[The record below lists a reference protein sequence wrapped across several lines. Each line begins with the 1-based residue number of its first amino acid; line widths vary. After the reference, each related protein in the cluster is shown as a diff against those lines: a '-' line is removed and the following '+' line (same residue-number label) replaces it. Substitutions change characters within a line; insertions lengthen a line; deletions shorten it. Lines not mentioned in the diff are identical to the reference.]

1 MIKWLQP
8 TLGRE
13 PKRSR
18 LWPSKHHWWRWLW
31 HRFWIII
38 CIDLINIYFQL
49 FFDLSFEWFNINL
62 IKIYTFPITL
72 IMLYI
77 YTQYIL
83 QSNHSPLN
91 DSNRLDQDLISDKSD
106 QGWINLKLSDI
117 VHVQGCLQSVTRA
130 QSSIFPLIPHLLLR
144 TLFKIRLFCF
154 IFSFLGGEFVEFSL
168 GVCSACVSEALQ
180 LGCYLKH

>member
-1 MIKWLQP
+1 MVAANAWQRTQTQP
-8 TLGRE
+8 TLAFE
-13 PKRSR
+13 APLMTMTLTSLLNNNLYRSGQHLFR
-18 LWPSKHHWWRWLW
+18 IILWPLIWMIQYKSDQ
-31 HRFWIII
+31 
-38 CIDLINIYFQL
+38 DL
-49 FFDLSFEWFNINL
+49 
-62 IKIYTFPITL
+62 FPITL
-72 IMLYI
+72 VTLYV
-77 YTQYIL
+77 
-83 QSNHSPLN
+83 QSNHSLLN

-106 QGWINLKLSDI
+106 EGWINLKLSDI

-130 QSSIFPLIPHLLLR
+130 KSSIFSLIPHLLLR